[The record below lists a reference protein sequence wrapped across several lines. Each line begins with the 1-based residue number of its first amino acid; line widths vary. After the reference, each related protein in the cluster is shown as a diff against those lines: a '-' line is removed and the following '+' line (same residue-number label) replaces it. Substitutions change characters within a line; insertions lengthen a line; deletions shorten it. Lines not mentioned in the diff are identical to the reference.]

1 MEELHCDNAKR
12 VRDTLPPPESIGDLA
27 RLFKA
32 FSEPLRVSILYCMM
46 EGEICVHDISIL
58 LGVSQPR
65 VSNQLRIL
73 RQEHL
78 VKTRKQSNQVF
89 YSLDDAHI
97 QTLLTVGMTHTDY
110 KEV

>member
-1 MEELHCDNAKR
+1 MEELHCNNAKR
-12 VRDTLPPPESIGDLA
+12 VKDTLPHPDSIMDLA

-32 FSEPLRVSILYCMM
+32 FSEPLRVSILYCMT

-73 RQEHL
+73 RQENL

-97 QTLLTVGMTHTDY
+97 QSLLTVGMSHIHQ

>member
-12 VRDTLPPPESIGDLA
+12 VKDTLPHPDHVDHLA

-32 FSEPLRVSILYCMM
+32 FSEPLRVNILYCMM
-46 EGEICVHDISIL
+46 EGEICVHDIALL

-73 RQEHL
+73 RQEEL
-78 VKTRKQSNQVF
+78 VKSRKQSNQVF
-89 YSLDDAHI
+89 YSLDDKHIEDLLNLGMAHI
-97 QTLLTVGMTHTDY
+97 SH
-110 KEV
+110 KEA